1 MDEKEFTA
9 YLLRT
14 KEISDNK
21 LFKEEELVEFLDKL
35 SYGYENKIVGP
46 DGDDVENGLTK
57 YLVDKFNSEFNL
69 TNKFLQESL
78 NYFINSIS
86 PSNLNNV
93 SVIKDTSMLIVVMST
108 LVKDFDKE
116 EALNRLKEVSMNC
129 GILIV

>member
-14 KEISDNK
+14 KENSDNK
-21 LFKEEELVEFLDKL
+21 LFKEEDLVEFLDKL

-46 DGDDVENGLTK
+46 DGDDVENGLVK
-57 YLVDKFNSEFNL
+57 YLVDKFNSEFDL

>member
-14 KEISDNK
+14 KENSYNK
-21 LFKEEELVEFLDKL
+21 LFKEEDLVEFLDKL

-57 YLVDKFNSEFNL
+57 YLVDKFNSEFDL

-86 PSNLNNV
+86 PSNFNNV
-93 SVIKDTSMLIVVMST
+93 SIIKDTSMLIVVMST

>member
-14 KEISDNK
+14 KENSDNK
-21 LFKEEELVEFLDKL
+21 LFKEEDLVEFLDKL

-46 DGDDVENGLTK
+46 EGDDVENGLAK
-57 YLVDKFNSEFNL
+57 YLVGKFNSESDL

-86 PSNLNNV
+86 PSNFNNV
-93 SVIKDTSMLIVVMST
+93 SIIKDTSMLIVVMST

>member
-116 EALNRLKEVSMNC
+116 EALNRLKEVSMSC

>member
-46 DGDDVENGLTK
+46 DGDDVETGLTK
-57 YLVDKFNSEFNL
+57 YLVDKFNSEFDL

-86 PSNLNNV
+86 PSNFNNV
-93 SVIKDTSMLIVVMST
+93 SIIKDTSMLIVVMST

>member
-14 KEISDNK
+14 KEISDNS

-57 YLVDKFNSEFNL
+57 YLVNKFNSEFNL

-108 LVKDFDKE
+108 LVEGFDKE
-116 EALNRLKEVSMNC
+116 EALNRLKKVSMNC

>member
-14 KEISDNK
+14 KENSDNK
-21 LFKEEELVEFLDKL
+21 LFKEEDLVEFLDKL

-57 YLVDKFNSEFNL
+57 YLVDKFNSEFDL

-86 PSNLNNV
+86 PSNFNNV
-93 SVIKDTSMLIVVMST
+93 SIIKDTSMLIVVMST

>member
-116 EALNRLKEVSMNC
+116 EAMDRLKKVSMNC